1 MTLAP
6 LPASATWRHVDA
18 RDGFETVFFRAAAS
32 GYVVDG
38 HTTAIEDNIVWAV
51 HFTVEVD
58 EQWVTRHCRVHSWS
72 ELGERELVLVHDA
85 AGRWRIDG
93 VLAPALDGCLDVD
106 LEASACTNMLPVRR
120 ADLPVL
126 ATMDAPAVY
135 VRAPDLAVERLEQTY
150 LRLAHEDELTFA
162 YRAPRFGFEDELV
175 FATDG
180 LVREYPGIA
189 VRVT

>member
-6 LPASATWRHVDA
+6 LPASATWRHVEA
-18 RDGFETVFFRAAAS
+18 QDGFETVFFRAAAS
-32 GYVVDG
+32 GYVIDG
-38 HTTAIEDNIVWAV
+38 HTSAIEDGAAWAV
-51 HFTVEVD
+51 HFTIEVD
-58 EQWVTRHCRVHSWS
+58 ERWVSRHCHVRSWS
-72 ELGERELVLVHDA
+72 ELGERELVLAHDA

-126 ATMDAPAVY
+126 GSMDAPAVY
-135 VRAPDLAVERLEQTY
+135 VGAPDLAVERLEQTY
-150 LRLAHEDELTFA
+150 LRLAHEEDLTFA
-162 YRAPRFGFEDELV
+162 YRAPRFGFEDELT
-175 FATDG
+175 FAADG

-189 VRVT
+189 TRVA